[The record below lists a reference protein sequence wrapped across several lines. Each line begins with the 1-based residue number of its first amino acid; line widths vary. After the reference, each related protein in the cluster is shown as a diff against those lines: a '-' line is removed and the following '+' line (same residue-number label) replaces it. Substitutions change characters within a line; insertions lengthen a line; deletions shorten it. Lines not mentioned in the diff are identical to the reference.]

1 MGVCVNP
8 VFYNVT
14 VTTAT
19 GQVANPFRSSYED
32 PEFITVA
39 VPTAVTSADGTVTFC
54 GNYDPVGFAAN
65 DKTKLFVG
73 AENKLHWPSADM
85 TLNAFRAYFDLGT
98 ASANEF
104 VLNFDGETT
113 SLNEELRMKFAT
125 PHSQREN
132 EEFAP
137 AAGWYTLSGTR
148 LDKQPTQK
156 GLYIHGGKKVVIK

>member
-98 ASANEF
+98 ASASEF
-104 VLNFDGETT
+104 VLNFGEGETT
-113 SLNEELRMKFAT
+113 SLNEELRMK
-125 PHSQREN
+125 N

-156 GLYIHGGKKVVIK
+156 GLYIHGGKKIVIK

>member
-85 TLNAFRAYFDLGT
+85 TLNAFRAYFQLADGVS
-98 ASANEF
+98 ASKLN
-104 VLNFDGETT
+104 LNFDSGEETGI
-113 SLNEELRMKFAT
+113 SEMRNEEGEMRNGNDEMSNGSAWF
-125 PHSQREN
+125 
-132 EEFAP
+132 
-137 AAGWYTLSGTR
+137 TLSGTR
-148 LDKQPTQK
+148 LSAQPTQK
-156 GLYIHGGKKVVIK
+156 GIYIVNGKKVVVK